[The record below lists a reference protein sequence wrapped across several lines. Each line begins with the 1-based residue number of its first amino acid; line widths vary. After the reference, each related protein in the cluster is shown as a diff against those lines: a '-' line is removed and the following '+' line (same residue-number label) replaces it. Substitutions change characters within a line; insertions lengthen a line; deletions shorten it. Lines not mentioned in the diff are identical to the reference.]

1 MIGPSITDKQ
11 VSYFHVL
18 IFVLKLFRDVAVLHF
33 SGKFA
38 QGNGV
43 LYFTVS

>member
-11 VSYFHVL
+11 VSHFHVL
-18 IFVLKLFRDVAVLHF
+18 IFVLKLFRDVAVLYF